1 VNLPPGS
8 APVVAL
14 SGVDRTLLRL
24 LPLDE
29 RLTPELIGAA
39 PVLLA
44 LPDLSGAVLATGSGY
59 ALIAGTTRFLGGAL
73 PHGVDPD
80 LREPGDLTDEE
91 LLAGVRAAWEVVRR

>member
-24 LPLDE
+24 LPAGE
-29 RLTPELIGAA
+29 RLTPDLIGAA
-39 PVLLA
+39 PVLL
-44 LPDLSGAVLATGSGY
+44 
-59 ALIAGTTRFLGGAL
+59 AL

-91 LLAGVRAAWEVVRR
+91 LLAGVRAAWEVVLG

>member
-1 VNLPPGS
+1 
-8 APVVAL
+8 
-14 SGVDRTLLRL
+14 
-24 LPLDE
+24 
-29 RLTPELIGAA
+29 
-39 PVLLA
+39 
-44 LPDLSGAVLATGSGY
+44 VLATGSGY